1 MKKYAPVDPQQ
12 FPRFAGIKTFM
23 RLPHIRTTADIDFAI
38 VGVPWDGGASFRTG
52 QRTGPD
58 AIRSVSSLLRPFN
71 MDLDVKLF
79 EHCAGVDYGDLSVV
93 PGYIED
99 SYQRIEAELYPLID
113 AGVIP
118 ILLGG
123 DHSITLPELRAVARK
138 HGPIALVH
146 FDSHTDTYDEYFGR
160 PHNHGTPFCRAVE
173 EGLLDG
179 EHCIQIGMRGSVYSK
194 DDYAQARSYGF
205 DQITMTE
212 VRESGIAKI
221 IERIHSRVGD
231 KKTFV
236 TFDIDV
242 VDPAFA
248 PGTGTPEVGGLTSGE
263 AMSLAA
269 GLNGLNIVG
278 FDLVEVLPEYDP
290 AAITA
295 LLAANIV
302 YQFISIIAATNK
314 SKQSDMI
321 LNH

>member
-1 MKKYAPVDPQQ
+1 MKKYIPVDPMQ

-23 RLPHIRTTADIDFAI
+23 RLPHVRTTEDIDFAI

-58 AIRSVSSLLRPFN
+58 AIRNVSALLRPYN
-71 MDLDVKLF
+71 MELGVRLF
-79 EHCAGVDYGDLSVV
+79 EHCSGVDYGDLSVV

-99 SYQRIEAELYPLID
+99 SYKRIETELSPLIH

-123 DHSITLPELRAVARK
+123 DHSISLPQLRAVAGK
-138 HGPIALVH
+138 HGPVALVH

-160 PHNHGTPFCRAVE
+160 PHNHGTPFSRAAE
-173 EGLLDG
+173 EDLLDTN
-179 EHCIQIGMRGSVYSK
+179 HSIQIGMRGSVYSK
-194 DDYAQARSYGF
+194 EDYARSKSYGF
-205 DQITMTE
+205 ELITMAE
-212 VRESGIAKI
+212 VRKIGIAKVVD
-221 IERIHSRVGD
+221 RIHARVGD
-231 KKTFV
+231 RLVFV

-263 AMSLAA
+263 AMTLAG

-278 FDLVEVLPEYDP
+278 FDLVEVLPEFDP
-290 AAITA
+290 ADITA

-302 YQFISIIAATNK
+302 YQFISIIAAGKK
-314 SKQSDMI
+314 SK
-321 LNH
+321 L